1 MRGILLLLIYLSV
14 FGATSGLGAE
24 FRRSVD
30 LEWEPIDD
38 TPMYEIEI
46 SKHVGGGKRKD
57 PQVFK
62 VKKASW
68 TGRLKPGQ
76 YEMRLRSFDAR
87 YVPGEWSPPSLF
99 WVRLPSPKLIKPAP
113 DEQFKAPDDQSTD
126 IEFAWEPVAGARE
139 YRIDVKSLKGDW
151 TKSDTVTETSLKL
164 EVPVA
169 QPFTWRVTA
178 LLPDEEKEAE
188 PGEFSTKFAVVGK
201 AIETPKIAVPS
212 TEFVR
217 ELTWDKAEHA
227 EKYEFAISRL
237 DKDKWVPVEK
247 GTTEKTTVKFKEK
260 HKGGQY
266 RIVVKAL
273 AQAREPSNDSL
284 IEFKVYDGDRSPA
297 AVEEAQMREAIEKPT
312 NWYTIFSYYITQ
324 MDYAGHSRET
334 GFKTTYNAL
343 GGTGRVGVGHV
354 IPGASWGV
362 YGTLDLSGFIIGTQ
376 NFTFASGELHALWRT
391 YLGTRTQIRASGGIF
406 YKELPD
412 TIPSAQGSGYNMSK
426 MSSVGP
432 HVGFDIWRPVSMKLG
447 IQVNGRVYYNAL
459 GTDVPNRLGH
469 VPTLSYQFGLLG
481 SLKLS
486 RDVTGFAGYAY
497 RRDNGAYE
505 ARVSRSADD
514 PSDANPGDVNTVTI
528 TGHYLNLLMEL
539 GF

>member
-1 MRGILLLLIYLSV
+1 MLF
-14 FGATSGLGAE
+14 FGASSGLGAD

-38 TPMYEIEI
+38 APMYEIEI
-46 SKHVGGGKRKD
+46 SKHLGGGKRKD
-57 PQVFK
+57 PQIFK

-68 TGRLKPGQ
+68 TGKLKPGQ
-76 YEMRLRSFDAR
+76 YEMRLRSFDSR
-87 YVPGEWSPPSLF
+87 YVPGDWSPPALF
-99 WVRLPSPKLIKPAP
+99 WVRLPLPKALKPAA
-113 DEQFKAPDDQSTD
+113 DEQFKAPDDRSTD
-126 IEFAWEPVAGARE
+126 LLFAWEAVAGAKQYKIE
-139 YRIDVKSLKGDW
+139 VKSLKGDW
-151 TKSDTVTETSLKL
+151 NKSETVTETSAHV

-169 QPFTWRVTA
+169 KQFAWRVTA
-178 LLPDEEKEAE
+178 LLPDEESEAE
-188 PGEFSTKFAVVGK
+188 PGEFANRFSVIGA

-227 EKYEFAISRL
+227 EKYEYAISRL
-237 DKDKWVPVEK
+237 DKAAWVPVEN
-247 GTTEKTTVKFKEK
+247 GTTKLTRVNFNEK
-260 HKGGQY
+260 HLGGQY

-273 AQAREPSNDSL
+273 ADAREPSAEAL
-284 IEFKVYDGDRSPA
+284 VEFKVYDGDRSPA

-312 NWYTIFSYYITQ
+312 NWYTIFSYFITQ
-324 MDYAGHSRET
+324 MNYTGQSRET
-334 GFKTTYNAL
+334 GYKTTYDAL

-354 IPGASWGV
+354 LPGASYGFF
-362 YGTLDLSGFIIGTQ
+362 GTLDLSGFIIGTQ

-391 YLGTRTQIRASGGIF
+391 YLGTRTQIRASGGLF

-412 TIPSAQGSGYNMSK
+412 TIAAAAGSGYSMSK

-432 HVGFDIWRPVSMKLG
+432 HVGFDIWRPFTMKLG
-447 IQVNGRVYYNAL
+447 VQLNGRLYYNAI
-459 GTDVPNRLGH
+459 GTDVPNKLGH
-469 VPTLSYQFGLLG
+469 VPSFSYQFGLLG

-486 RDVTGFAGYAY
+486 RNVTGFAGYAY
-497 RRDNGAYE
+497 RLDNGAYE
-505 ARVSRSADD
+505 ARVSRSSDD